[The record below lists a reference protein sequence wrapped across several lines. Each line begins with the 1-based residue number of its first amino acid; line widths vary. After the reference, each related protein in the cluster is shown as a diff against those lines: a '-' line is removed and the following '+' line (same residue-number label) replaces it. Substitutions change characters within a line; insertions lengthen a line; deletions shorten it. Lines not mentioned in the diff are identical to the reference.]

1 MFHKKYN
8 EERDI
13 RKGVLRMA
21 KMGRP
26 KTDDPREK
34 SLGVRVTN
42 DEYKVIKEYAKEH
55 DMTITETLLKGVK
68 ELIKEPAK

>member
-1 MFHKKYN
+1 
-8 EERDI
+8 
-13 RKGVLRMA
+13 MA

-42 DEYKVIKEYAKEH
+42 DEYKVIKEYATEH
-55 DMTITETLLKGVK
+55 DMTITETLLKGVE
-68 ELIKEPAK
+68 ELMKKEPEK

>member
-1 MFHKKYN
+1 M
-8 EERDI
+8 ERDI

-26 KTDDPREK
+26 KVDDPK
-34 SLGVRVTN
+34 KIALGVRVTN

-55 DMTITETLLKGVK
+55 DMTITEMLLKGVR
-68 ELIKEPAK
+68 EIIKEPAK

>member
-1 MFHKKYN
+1 
-8 EERDI
+8 
-13 RKGVLRMA
+13 MA

-42 DEYKVIKEYAKEH
+42 DEYKVIKEYATKH

-68 ELIKEPAK
+68 ELMKEKPEK

>member
-1 MFHKKYN
+1 
-8 EERDI
+8 
-13 RKGVLRMA
+13 MA

-26 KTDDPREK
+26 KTDDPRQK

-42 DEYKVIKEYAKEH
+42 DEYKVIKEYATTH

-68 ELIKEPAK
+68 ELMRDQKPAR